1 MFHLEAERLGAKC
14 VPMRMQWPSQISLMC
29 SAPLKTLYSCGKPQM
44 RSSLWA
50 VSQPNLFPNPAK
62 LQCSSSS
69 ENYKNYNVA
78 QVQKR
83 IWCNLGCFAEC
94 SRIHGGCWKNI
105 ECNIFLASSWIIFCV
120 QRVCVYE
127 VDRKCTRYIW
137 HMARMLKARQV
148 RLRNGSYYL
157 FPNPASIYADASISG
172 NLWLKK

>member
-14 VPMRMQWPSQISLMC
+14 VPMKMQWPSQISLMC

-94 SRIHGGCWKNI
+94 SRIHGGYRKNI

-127 VDRKCTRYIW
+127 VDRKCTRYTWPGCWRPGKSGWGMVAITCS
-137 HMARMLKARQV
+137 QIQ
-148 RLRNGSYYL
+148 
-157 FPNPASIYADASISG
+157 PASMQMHQFQVIYD
-172 NLWLKK
+172 